1 MVSLNCTFFL
11 VLIHTIYREEY
22 VLLYCISMHV
32 GRRLRYPLCQCC
44 DDIIRLLVQDFSLT
58 TSEVHFSSLLE
69 NFSSFCAVALSGI
82 ISTNDVKENNGS
94 IVTQLPNLEHYG
106 EELIKADLR

>member
-1 MVSLNCTFFL
+1 
-11 VLIHTIYREEY
+11 
-22 VLLYCISMHV
+22 MHV